1 MQGSRKNEIS
11 IKVSYQLN
19 NPFDVFGIGTV
30 DITQQCSSAAWLGQT
45 SGEDFAD
52 TDSSK
57 ERVYITA
64 QGTVYHKSRQCTY
77 LNPSIRQITQEQRV
91 TVPGQS
97 IICVNG
103 VEKEAAAVFILQI
116 MEKST
121 IMIKT
126 AVD

>member
-1 MQGSRKNEIS
+1 M
-11 IKVSYQLN
+11 
-19 NPFDVFGIGTV
+19 FGIGTV

-77 LNPSIRQITQEQRV
+77 LNPSIRQITQEQ
-91 TVPGQS
+91 
-97 IICVNG
+97 
-103 VEKEAAAVFILQI
+103 LD
-116 MEKST
+116 
-121 IMIKT
+121 T
-126 AVD
+126 ARNCSGGKYYLCERCGK